1 MDALANGLKRSIAP
15 GVRRLDSQIA
25 KCKNSQQELTNTV
38 DKTAQLIERVRAII
52 EEEEE
57 GEGEEDGERGDFLSA
72 KKKIEVAK
80 EKARELRRRI
90 EVVRERERE
99 QRKRLLSKRRCDF
112 AVVRANE
119 TNECDFEAM
128 LVTAAYVRR

>member
-38 DKTAQLIERVRAII
+38 DKTAQLIERVRAIV
-52 EEEEE
+52 EEE
-57 GEGEEDGERGDFLSA
+57 EEDGERGDFLSA

-128 LVTAAYVRR
+128 LVTAAYLRR

>member
-52 EEEEE
+52 EEE
-57 GEGEEDGERGDFLSA
+57 GEGEEEDGEGGDFLSA
-72 KKKIEVAK
+72 KKKIEVTK

-128 LVTAAYVRR
+128 LVTAAYLRR

>member
-38 DKTAQLIERVRAII
+38 DKTAQLIERVRAIV
-52 EEEEE
+52 EEE
-57 GEGEEDGERGDFLSA
+57 EEDGERGDFLSA

-90 EVVRERERE
+90 EVVRERECE

>member
-38 DKTAQLIERVRAII
+38 DKTAQLIERVRAIV
-52 EEEEE
+52 EEE
-57 GEGEEDGERGDFLSA
+57 EEDGERGDFLSA